1 MRQFIIRRATG
12 AVLSLWIVMTLVFF
26 AVHSLPGD
34 PAQAA
39 LSQSTASRAVLERR
53 REALGLNR
61 PVYQQYIRYLVQLAH
76 GNLGISW
83 ATGEPVST
91 IILDQSGPT
100 IVLAS
105 TSMTLAMCGGFALGY
120 LSVLYRQKFV
130 RIIARVIS
138 GIAVGIPVMY
148 SATILI
154 WIFALGLHWL
164 PATSTGGM
172 VSLLLPALALGF
184 AMSGSI
190 AQVVEGELTVVLS
203 APYLVTAR
211 AKGLS
216 INRAMLKHG
225 LRVALAPI
233 LSIGAVQFGYLL
245 SGTVITESLFARRG
259 FGRVVLSAVLTKDIP
274 VLQAAVVISA
284 SIYIVLNF
292 CADLLQSALDPRIRT
307 S

>member
-1 MRQFIIRRATG
+1 MCQFIVRRATG
-12 AVLSLWIVMTLVFF
+12 AVLSLWIVTTLVFF

-39 LSQSTASRAVLERR
+39 LSQSTASEAVLERR

-61 PVYQQYIRYLVQLAH
+61 PVYQQYIRYLAQFAH

-91 IILDQSGPT
+91 IILDQAGPT
-100 IVLAS
+100 IALAS
-105 TSMTLAMCGGFALGY
+105 ASMSLAMCGGFSLGF
-120 LSVLYRQKFV
+120 LSVLYHPKFV
-130 RIIARVIS
+130 RGVARIIS
-138 GIAVGIPVMY
+138 GIAVGLPVMY

-154 WIFALGLHWL
+154 WIFAIGLHQL
-164 PATSTGGM
+164 PATSTGGIG
-172 VSLLLPALALGF
+172 SLLLPALALGF
-184 AMSGSI
+184 AMAGSI

-216 INRAMLKHG
+216 IRQAVLKHG

-245 SGTVITESLFARRG
+245 SGTVVTESLFARRG

-284 SIYIVLNF
+284 SIYIILNF